1 MEQDNNSISWNFLP
15 WRKFQKKSFGL
26 QRKIYSAK
34 HNEKYNE
41 IKRFQKLL
49 LASRSLY
56 YIAVKRV
63 TEYHTSKGIFVSKQ
77 VKVDMVNELHETL
90 RRYKN
95 LVYNFRKSMDFF
107 YIEFLKTEALCYI
120 WSFVLDPVYRNS
132 FSVSSIKKQ
141 FKSTKY
147 LKKISYVYHIL
158 SKIKKETILFTNTS
172 LQRINLHC
180 LKGLLN
186 IPIKYNSLV
195 SKLILAVNYYSYF
208 RFEYSIFRTIL
219 STLFLKRLLFYSK
232 QLHRYKLLATLNV
245 LEKMESIFLSY
256 KI

>member
-1 MEQDNNSISWNFLP
+1 MEQDSNSISWNFLP
-15 WRKFQKKSFGL
+15 WGKFQKKSFGL
-26 QRKIYSAK
+26 QRKIYVAK
-34 HNEKYNE
+34 HNENYNE

-63 TEYHTSKGIFVSKQ
+63 TNYHMYKGVFVSRQ

-95 LVYNFRKSMDFF
+95 PVYTFKKSMDFF
-107 YIEFLKTEALCYI
+107 YIKFLKTEALCYI
-120 WSFVLDPVYRNS
+120 WSFVLDPLYRNT
-132 FSVSSIKKQ
+132 FSVFSVKKQ

-147 LKKISYVYHIL
+147 SKKIAYVHHIL
-158 SKIKKETILFTNTS
+158 SKIKKETILFMNTS
-172 LQRINLHC
+172 LQRINLHR
-180 LKGLLN
+180 LKGLLS
-186 IPIKYNSLV
+186 IPIKYKFLLSNV
-195 SKLILAVNYYSYF
+195 ILGVDYYSYF

-232 QLHRYKLLATLNV
+232 QLHLHKLLCTLNV
-245 LEKMESIFLSY
+245 LKKIESIFLSY
-256 KI
+256 RI